1 MNGWRRIW
9 LIVKLTAAV
18 AACLTASIQAF
29 LYLME
34 SPDAAQI
41 HPLSIVVVGLIFGF
55 IVFGFLSLIDMA
67 VRAFVAP
74 PVPVIPQSQFQAEV
88 ENEAGLSPEQPLSLP
103 ADDSTQQKSAN

>member
-1 MNGWRRIW
+1 MNRWRRIW
-9 LIVKLTAAV
+9 LIVKLMAAV

-29 LYLME
+29 LYMME

-55 IVFGFLSLIDMA
+55 IVFGVLSLIDWA
-67 VRAFVAP
+67 VRSVVP
-74 PVPVIPQSQFQAEV
+74 PSEPVILQPQAEV
-88 ENEAGLSPEQPLSLP
+88 DNEAGLSPEQPLSLP